1 MERSRESKRVTSTP
15 RRLRISCP
23 KDLTDAA
30 ARMDD
35 TPLIERV
42 KKGNFQALRASF
54 PPASKRKRQE
64 AHSLSEDFSE
74 STPSVEYDDGAPQ
87 GAFNGK
93 QRAKKDELVMN
104 IRNIP
109 RRARS
114 SATRVP
120 FASSRPLVPTSQQR
134 SSSPRTLPTRE
145 EKLRRTGV
153 KSRLLK
159 DLEVIESEQLSD
171 QEVEI
176 AGLLYDLS
184 RSIPTVAQSTS
195 AESEEKSRKD
205 LEGEEFNFFSSSI
218 ARLEKLSR
226 FCSPLSHELDSKR
239 LRVSAKQEES
249 SCMPPAKKV
258 NANTGRCISE
268 LPILVEEGIQVEDEL
283 LCNRGAASRLS
294 YQQPETMTRNMIK
307 ELCIEVDKSES
318 YTEEERGQDKK
329 PSEDNQTCLA
339 EHTWKQDSSRLSS
352 LINRSELCG
361 QVFCKDSSCLKTS
374 SRSHKGLEGSGISM
388 SKTMLSRL
396 ENRTANYEKVN
407 QGKLG
412 EAPVKDDCRIGIT
425 DVPNRNQLLTEAAMS
440 PVKREQEDLR
450 LLDARKHVTLMPDLC
465 RSQETL
471 SGVSLVSTLLSRSN
485 SATSNGWMGAFPEQG
500 LKKKAG
506 PLWLSN
512 CLHSGSS
519 SCHTLQLRH
528 AASAQ
533 HFARRIRRCATHV
546 HIAHSIQQ
554 QQEQQFLHQ
563 PFWPTAC
570 NHHNPISSSESL
582 QGKEC
587 ASNKTPFLQSECR
600 HTWAENVGT
609 RMSSSKSSVNIAKNR
624 NCLAVYNNSEE
635 VLSNHPGIKKGCCD
649 LKSVMS
655 TSQLKQSILPSG
667 PNTSSLSFNRS
678 PTQNVSF
685 FNKGAQQGSP
695 ASLHVSLSHS
705 YSTQPQVQLQ
715 VQCEQGKQPHLH
727 LTPSPQLCSAFLEGN
742 RLGFR
747 IKQLSGILFMS
758 PEKLQLTC
766 HGKIG
771 EAYGT
776 K

>member
-1 MERSRESKRVTSTP
+1 MERSKESKRVTSTP

-30 ARMDD
+30 AQMDD
-35 TPLIERV
+35 TPLIEKV
-42 KKGNFQALRASF
+42 KKGNFQTLRASF
-54 PPASKRKRQE
+54 PPVASKRKRQE
-64 AHSLSEDFSE
+64 AHSLSEDFPE
-74 STPSVEYDDGAPQ
+74 STPSVEYDDGASQ
-87 GAFNGK
+87 GAFN
-93 QRAKKDELVMN
+93 RAKKDELVMN

-120 FASSRPLVPTSQQR
+120 FASSQALVPTSQQR
-134 SSSPRTLPTRE
+134 SSSPRSLSTRE
-145 EKLRRTGV
+145 EKLRPIGV

-159 DLEVIESEQLSD
+159 DLAVMESEQLSD

-205 LEGEEFNFFSSSI
+205 LEGEEFNSYSSSI
-218 ARLEKLSR
+218 ALLEKLSR
-226 FCSPLSHELDSKR
+226 SCSPLSHELNSKR

-249 SCMPPAKKV
+249 SCKPPAKKV
-258 NANTGRCISE
+258 NDNTGRCIGE
-268 LPILVEEGIQVEDEL
+268 LPILVEEGIQVDEL
-283 LCNRGAASRLS
+283 LCNRGAASKLS
-294 YQQPETMTRNMIK
+294 YQQPETMTRNMMK
-307 ELCIEVDKSES
+307 EPCIGVDKSES

-329 PSEDNQTCLA
+329 PSEDNQTHLA
-339 EHTWKQDSSRLSS
+339 EHTQKQDSWRLSS

-374 SRSHKGLEGSGISM
+374 SRSHKGLEGSGTSM
-388 SKTMLSRL
+388 SKTMLSLL
-396 ENRTANYEKVN
+396 EKSTANYEKVN

-425 DVPNRNQLLTEAAMS
+425 DVP
-440 PVKREQEDLR
+440 EDLR
-450 LLDARKHVTLMPDLC
+450 LLDAKKHVTLMPDLC

-471 SGVSLVSTLLSRSN
+471 SGVSLVSTILSRSN
-485 SATSNGWMGAFPEQG
+485 NVTSNDWMGAFPEQG

-506 PLWLSN
+506 PSWLSN

-554 QQEQQFLHQ
+554 QQQQQFLHR

-570 NHHNPISSSESL
+570 NPLNPSLSSESL
-582 QGKEC
+582 QGKER

-600 HTWAENVGT
+600 HTWAENVST
-609 RMSSSKSSVNIAKNR
+609 RMSSSRSSVNSAKNR
-624 NCLAVYNNSEE
+624 NCLAGYHNSEE
-635 VLSNHPGIKKGCCD
+635 VLSNDPGIKNGCCD
-649 LKSVMS
+649 LKCMMS

-667 PNTSSLSFNRS
+667 PNTSSLSLYRS
-678 PTQNVSF
+678 PVQNVSF
-685 FNKGAQQGSP
+685 FNKGAQQGNP

-715 VQCEQGKQPHLH
+715 VQCEQGKQQHLH
-727 LTPSPQLCSAFLEGN
+727 LTPSPQLCGAFLEGN
-742 RLGFR
+742 F
-747 IKQLSGILFMS
+747 S
-758 PEKLQLTC
+758 
-766 HGKIG
+766 
-771 EAYGT
+771 Y
-776 K
+776 